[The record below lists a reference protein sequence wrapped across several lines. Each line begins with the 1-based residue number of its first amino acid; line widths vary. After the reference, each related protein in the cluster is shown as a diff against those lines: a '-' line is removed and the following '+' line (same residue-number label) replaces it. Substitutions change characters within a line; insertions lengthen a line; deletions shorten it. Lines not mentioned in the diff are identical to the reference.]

1 MLKFI
6 GNKWQCTSPACE
18 EISAELS
25 VKSKE
30 VVKDGK
36 RVGGAIFFLEFS
48 ESLKDNISF
57 HYVYREKYGE
67 SAITLGNRV

>member
-1 MLKFI
+1 M
-6 GNKWQCTSPACE
+6 
-18 EISAELS
+18 
-25 VKSKE
+25 KSKE

-48 ESLKDNISF
+48 ESLKDKVSF